1 MAGTEVGAKS
11 PQFREEWTLD
21 QEFARAA

>member
-11 PQFREEWTLD
+11 LEFREEWILD
-21 QEFARAA
+21 RKFTWAV